1 MDILVMLEESPEH
14 STVLAHVDT
23 VPSAVDSERRSRD
36 VVTLY
41 GVPTAQSLSLAL
53 AALVDSMRGEQY
65 PVGSVR
71 HFAISAELGASGD
84 VAWRDAATG
93 RLVSRDLTIGSDQLR
108 DTARDLLGVC
118 GTDIRRL
125 VAGLQMADW
134 PEGSRRAIS
143 FSLTEPALAGVSAD
157 GDGGGGTG
165 GVGSG
170 GGGGGGG
177 GGDANADDGGG
188 GRDLLETYRSSA
200 GLTYD
205 NEGD

>member
-1 MDILVMLEESPEH
+1 MLEESPEH
-14 STVLAHVDT
+14 STVLAHVDS

-41 GVPTAQSLSLAL
+41 GVPTAQSLALAL

-65 PVGSVR
+65 PVGTVR
-71 HFAISAELGASGD
+71 HFAISTELGASGD
-84 VAWRDAATG
+84 VAWRDVTTG
-93 RLVSRDLTIGSDQLR
+93 RLVSRDLTIRSEQLHE
-108 DTARDLLGVC
+108 TARDLLGVC
-118 GTDIRRL
+118 GADIRRL

-157 GDGGGGTG
+157 GDGGGG
-165 GVGSG
+165 
-170 GGGGGGG
+170 GG
-177 GGDANADDGGG
+177 GGDPDAEDGGG
-188 GRDLLETYRSSA
+188 GDRDLLETYRSSA

>member
-14 STVLAHVDT
+14 STVLAHVDS
-23 VPSAVDSERRSRD
+23 VPSGVDSERRSRE

-41 GVPTAQSLSLAL
+41 GVPTAQSLALAL
-53 AALVDSMRGEQY
+53 AALVDSMRGEPY
-65 PVGSVR
+65 PAGTVR
-71 HFAISAELGASGD
+71 HFAISAALGASGD
-84 VAWRDAATG
+84 VAWRDGSTG
-93 RLVSRDLTIGSDQLR
+93 RLMSRDLTIGSEQLHDR
-108 DTARDLLGVC
+108 AQDLLGVC
-118 GTDIRRL
+118 GSDIRRL

-157 GDGGGGTG
+157 G
-165 GVGSG
+165 

-177 GGDANADDGGG
+177 GGDPGVEDGGG
-188 GRDLLETYRSSA
+188 GDRDLLETYRSSA

>member
-14 STVLAHVDT
+14 SSVLAHVDS

-41 GVPTAQSLSLAL
+41 GLATPQSLALAL
-53 AALVDSMRGEQY
+53 AALVDSLRGEY
-65 PVGSVR
+65 PAGTVR
-71 HFAISAELGASGD
+71 HFAISGEGGASGD
-84 VAWRDAATG
+84 MAWRDASTG
-93 RLVSRDLTIGSDQLR
+93 RLMSRDLTITREQLYE
-108 DTARDLLGVC
+108 TAEALLGAC
-118 GTDIRRL
+118 GSDIRRL

-143 FSLTEPALAGVSAD
+143 FSLTQPALAGVSAEGD
-157 GDGGGGTG
+157 DGGGG
-165 GVGSG
+165 V
-170 GGGGGGG
+170 GGGGG
-177 GGDANADDGGG
+177 GGDPGVDDGGG
-188 GRDLLETYRSSA
+188 GDRDLLETYRSSA